1 VNYLIGE
8 YECKLDTK
16 GRMVVPAAL
25 KRQLPDVERDG
36 LVVNRGFEKNLVI
49 YTRSEWNKIL
59 KQLSRLNQFQPKNRD
74 FVRKFMS
81 GATELMLDS
90 AGRVLLPKGLLE
102 YAEVGNEL
110 VLACNLEK
118 IEVWSKAKY
127 EEQLHAI
134 SEDDFSDLA
143 AQVMGGFDMEGGQDG
158 G

>member
-1 VNYLIGE
+1 MNYLIGE